1 MGDYLGSIALPSMK
15 MRQRKLCQ
23 IRQQPR
29 AAPVYNDSSNIGV
42 RMLEKLGWSE
52 GKGLGKREDGMSA
65 PILPKHKQDA
75 EGFGYAGEKDD
86 HWTQHDQ
93 DFNQLLKSLNGEE
106 APAESEVDLMK
117 MKSLE
122 EKSKNSRA
130 RVHYKKFTRGKDLSR
145 ASEKDL
151 ANIFGKKTLDEV
163 NNQTVV
169 AEVQV
174 EKEIQEDEQD
184 RDESKVMGLTTIKA
198 TMSVQDYF
206 KSKMQ
211 EKLGL
216 TKANPAIDQEPAAE
230 TEEAPSKK
238 KSKKSKRSID
248 LDETVA
254 ADPSSEEVV
263 DNGEE
268 LSKKKKKKS
277 KSKDEVSETVQ
288 ESNLSNGVEEE
299 EPEKEEP
306 PKKKSKKEKRSK
318 IVQEELSLDETETNK
333 KKSKKEKS
341 QQLEHDQPLAVE
353 KPLEEPAEQPV
364 KKKSKKNKRKRSDE
378 EVDSTSQQTEEIP
391 ASSSEEVLAEAF
403 AEGGDAGIKKKKKNT
418 EEAPVAPSVEED
430 EITCRVKVSV
440 LKQLDDSGFPG
451 SNFADIV
458 GYGLSQEVKLI
469 KRESNRK
476 RNLEKHQFVRQ
487 KQTSFQRKRQM
498 LKKVSAFKRI

>member
-1 MGDYLGSIALPSMK
+1 MGDYLGSVALPSMK

-29 AAPVYNDSSNIGV
+29 AAPVYKDSSNFGV

-52 GKGLGKREDGMSA
+52 GKGLGKREDGMAA
-65 PILPKHKQDA
+65 PIMPKIKQDA
-75 EGFGYAGEKDD
+75 EGVGYAGEKDD

-106 APAESEVDLMK
+106 APAEREGDLMK

-163 NNQTVV
+163 KNQTVV
-169 AEVQV
+169 AEVEV
-174 EKEIQEDEQD
+174 DKEIQDGEQD
-184 RDESKVMGLTTIKA
+184 PDESNVMGLTTIKA
-198 TMSVQDYF
+198 CMSVQDYF

-211 EKLGL
+211 EKFGV
-216 TKANPAIDQEPAAE
+216 TKANPVIEQETVGE
-230 TEEAPSKK
+230 TEEVPSKK
-238 KSKKSKRSID
+238 KSKKSKKSID
-248 LDETVA
+248 LDETV

-268 LSKKKKKKS
+268 ISKKRKKKT
-277 KSKDEVSETVQ
+277 KSKDDVSGTVQ
-288 ESNLSNGVEEE
+288 ELNLTNGVVEE
-299 EPEKEEP
+299 EPEQEEP
-306 PKKKSKKEKRSK
+306 RKKKSKKEKRTK
-318 IVQEELSLDETETNK
+318 IAQEELSLDGTETKK
-333 KKSKKEKS
+333 KKSKKDKS
-341 QQLEHDQPLAVE
+341 QQLLHDQPLE
-353 KPLEEPAEQPV
+353 IEEPV
-364 KKKSKKNKRKRSDE
+364 KKKSKKNNRKRSDE
-378 EVDSTSQQTEEIP
+378 EVDLTSQLDQQTEEIQ
-391 ASSSEEVLAEAF
+391 ASPSEEVLTDASTE
-403 AEGGDAGIKKKKKNT
+403 EGDASIKKKKKEKT
-418 EEAPVAPSVEED
+418 EEEEVAHNVEDD

-440 LKQLDDSGFPG
+440 LKQLDESGFPG
-451 SNFADIV
+451 SNYADIV

-469 KRESNRK
+469 KRESHRK
-476 RNLEKHQFVRQ
+476 KNLEKHQFIRQ
-487 KQTSFQRKRQM
+487 KQMSFQRKRQM